1 MLIIEYLIPQ
11 NRIRH
16 TSNPALLQVDGR
28 AGNGGFR
35 AHGAVEVLDGAIGY
49 GVQV

>member
-1 MLIIEYLIPQ
+1 MLIIEYLIRL
-11 NRIRH
+11 NKDRH

-35 AHGAVEVLDGAIGY
+35 AHGAVEVLDGAVGY